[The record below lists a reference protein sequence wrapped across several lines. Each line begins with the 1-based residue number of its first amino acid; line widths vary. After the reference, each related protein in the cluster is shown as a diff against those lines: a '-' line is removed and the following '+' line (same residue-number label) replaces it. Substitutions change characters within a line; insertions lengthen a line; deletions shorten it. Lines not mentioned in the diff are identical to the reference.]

1 MPKLGKVRTASS
13 GNDHTRQLPLGIQPA
28 PSEKQAEGEFYPSE
42 YECPGLLRASSNVI
56 NPGVTSVMFSLL
68 YLVQGYSGI
77 GLKAGELVGE

>member
-1 MPKLGKVRTASS
+1 MPWTVAC
-13 GNDHTRQLPLGIQPA
+13 A
-28 PSEKQAEGEFYPSE
+28 
-42 YECPGLLRASSNVI
+42 SNVI